1 MSTPER
7 HVGGLW
13 CREVLAH
20 LPDLL
25 EGDLP
30 ADTTAA
36 VHAHLAGC
44 DLCTRFGG
52 AYAGTVRALRAAL
65 PPPPPDDDLLAAVTA
80 AAKAG

>member
-13 CREVLAH
+13 CREVLEH

-52 AYAGTVRALRAAL
+52 AYAGVVATLRRPL
-65 PPPPPDDDLLAAVTA
+65 PPPPDGDDLAAVTQA
-80 AAKAG
+80 LRDVR